1 MVVRLL
7 GEVQGFPFEGE
18 SLGEACLAEGV
29 EDSVDRGAVAHLRAH
44 LAVDLFW
51 GKGGRGLF

>member
-1 MVVRLL
+1 MVRLL
-7 GEVQGFPFEGE
+7 GEVQGFAFERE

-51 GKGGRGLF
+51 GKGGGGLF